1 MCGVMAQTAET
12 QIDKWK
18 LFQNDLKYYNSYQI
32 MIKLV
37 TTNSDYKYPYF
48 SGSATRATYTTH
60 LTAFQ
65 YFSTAVIWL
74 ETGILCFLSET
85 KSPITSPTSQPQER
99 AREAEQTGSLPRLED
114 VGAPSLFAEQI
125 TSGVTFEMY
134 YLGTTKLTAPSSPT
148 KSQHLHLC
156 REVMSR
162 IKMPPGELQP
172 LTPISVF
179 ISTRTLQLLD
189 PASGTPMVKHLLPSI
204 SYISDIG
211 NNLVIMARNG
221 EQSTNGLV
229 VCLFVCLFVC
239 CCLRCIVTVIFTQFH
254 TF

>member
-1 MCGVMAQTAET
+1 MTRLNRHNWIIVC
-12 QIDKWK
+12 
-18 LFQNDLKYYNSYQI
+18 
-32 MIKLV
+32 
-37 TTNSDYKYPYF
+37 YF
-48 SGSATRATYTTH
+48 NE
-60 LTAFQ
+60 FP
-65 YFSTAVIWL
+65 L
-74 ETGILCFLSET
+74 EPI
-85 KSPITSPTSQPQER
+85 SPITSPTSEPQER
-99 AREAEQTGSLPRLED
+99 AREAEETGSLPRLED

-134 YLGTTKLTAPSSPT
+134 YLGTTKLTAPTSPT

-162 IKMPPGELQP
+162 IKMPPGEIQP

-189 PASGTPMVKHLLPSI
+189 PNSGTPMIKHLLPSI

-221 EQSTNGLV
+221 EQSTNG
-229 VCLFVCLFVC
+229 FVCLFVC
-239 CCLRCIVTVIFTQFH
+239 YGHLIHIFTLQI
-254 TF
+254 